1 MTDALSAL
9 PEVDDCWNRIG
20 IRGDK
25 SCPLLVQHVHC
36 RNCGVYASAARHL
49 LDRFAPQDP
58 VVNEDA
64 VQVVQEAATQGQM
77 LTILVFRLEREWL
90 ALPTGALDEVT
101 SVRAIHR
108 LPHRLDEAVLG
119 VANVRGSLTVCLSLT
134 RLLGLEAVSTNELRE
149 RTGAPRM
156 LLIGGVGR
164 SVVLPV
170 DEVDGIHSV
179 RVEAIGAL
187 PATVEGST
195 LKYSRGVVRC
205 GTRSVGVLD
214 DTLLMQAL
222 ERSLA

>member
-1 MTDALSAL
+1 MTDASSAL
-9 PEVDDCWNRIG
+9 PKVDDCWNRIG

-36 RNCGVYASAARHL
+36 RNCAVYASAARRL
-49 LDRFAPQDP
+49 LDRFPPQEIVVDDDASRVEQDAP
-58 VVNEDA
+58 
-64 VQVVQEAATQGQM
+64 TQGPA

-101 SVRAIHR
+101 SVRAIHS

-119 VANVRGSLTVCLSLT
+119 VANVRGSLTVCVSLT
-134 RLLGLEAVSTNELRE
+134 RLLGLEPATTNELRE
-149 RTGAPRM
+149 RAGAPRM

-179 RVEAIGAL
+179 SADMMGAL

-205 GTRSVGVLD
+205 GTRTVGVLD
-214 DTLLMQAL
+214 DTLLLQAL